1 MVKLDSID
9 KKIVGL
15 LQEQGRMTNAE
26 LSKQVGLSTAS
37 ALERVKKLERRGVIK
52 GYRAEVDNASIG
64 ANLEVLV
71 EVTLSLHQQDAIK
84 KFIAALQDVDEI
96 VDCYHIS
103 GKADFLLRVLAK
115 DIPYYEAFVMET
127 LSALPGIQHVESM
140 VILSAVKKSNLY
152 PIFSE

>member
-9 KKIVGL
+9 KNIVGL

-52 GYRAEVDNASIG
+52 GYHAELDNAAIG

-71 EVTLSLHQQDAIK
+71 IVTLSLHQQDAIY
-84 KFIAALQDVDEI
+84 KFIAALQDVDEV
-96 VDCYHIS
+96 VDCYHVS
-103 GKADFLLRVLAK
+103 GKADFLLRVLAR
-115 DIPYYEAFVMET
+115 DIPYYETFVMET

-140 VILSAVKKSNLY
+140 VILSVVKKSNSY

>member
-1 MVKLDSID
+1 MPKLDSID
-9 KKIVGL
+9 KNIVGL

-37 ALERVKKLERRGVIK
+37 VHERVKKLERRGVIK
-52 GYRAEVDNASIG
+52 GYHAELDNAAIG

-71 EVTLSLHQQDAIK
+71 IVTLSLHQQDPVQ
-84 KFIAALQDVDEI
+84 KFMAALQDVDEV
-96 VDCYHIS
+96 VDCYHVS
-103 GKADFLLRVLAK
+103 GKADFLLRVLAR
-115 DIPYYEAFVMET
+115 DIPYYETFMMET

-140 VILSAVKKSNLY
+140 VILSVVKKSNSY